1 MSIDTSPELYWLVL
15 TITITALMWGPQIIQ
30 SIFKVGLKTAF
41 LYPDEAATHYA
52 SWAKRAKLAHSNAV
66 QNLVIFA
73 PLTLLVLALGLS
85 SDMTAYIAIIYFF
98 ARTFHYIM
106 HIIAIPLT
114 RTICFLIGVACQIV
128 MAATIFNA
136 L

>member
-1 MSIDTSPELYWLVL
+1 M
-15 TITITALMWGPQIIQ
+15 
-30 SIFKVGLKTAF
+30 
-41 LYPDEAATHYA
+41 HYTG
-52 SWAKRAKLAHSNAV
+52 WAKRAKLAHSNAV

-85 SDMTAYIAIIYFF
+85 NDMTAHIAVIYFF
-98 ARTFHYIM
+98 ARAFHYIM
-106 HIIAIPLT
+106 HITAIPLT
-114 RTICFLIGVACQIV
+114 RTICFLVGVACQIV